1 MNGEV
6 PLKLSADAGYWST
19 ANAALEDDQTELF
32 IATTKDWKRRKELRE
47 QGPPRGQI
55 PDSYGP

>member
-19 ANAALEDDQTELF
+19 ANAALEDDQT
-32 IATTKDWKRRKELRE
+32 
-47 QGPPRGQI
+47 
-55 PDSYGP
+55 